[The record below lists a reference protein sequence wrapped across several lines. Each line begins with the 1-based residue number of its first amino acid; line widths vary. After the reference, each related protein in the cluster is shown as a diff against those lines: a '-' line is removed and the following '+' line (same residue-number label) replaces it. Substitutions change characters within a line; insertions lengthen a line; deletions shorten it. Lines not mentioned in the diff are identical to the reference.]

1 MATDAERRAA
11 AKKAREAAQAK
22 IRKDKGVT
30 QAQREKQKA
39 QSVQS
44 SKEMLAG
51 VLLFAIPGGGIIR
64 VATIGGKLSAAAANK
79 IAQLGAKRVAKPT
92 AQQASKAKPLSEVK
106 MPTRT
111 RVRAD
116 RKPVKAESKPLKSER
131 KVKPTAKPKE
141 KPSGSGRNVSRVRAD
156 RKPVKAESKPLKSER
171 KVKSRPGITPK
182 KDKPGITAK
191 KDKPG
196 TSLVPVRKPASK
208 AVQKKPKSEVKK
220 PGTAVTQTRTIKDK
234 PKGMKT
240 VRGTDTTRKPA
251 QVAKPAAKK
260 KSRNP
265 FLGPLIVAGTLGAA
279 DVARRA
285 FTGEKGQSKAGAVT
299 PPKSKPKK
307 VTPPARSPKRSKS
320 GDMSDRQKQRQ
331 VPKVAKKPKPITNRD
346 KDGLKKRTTPPL
358 GGVSDKRTNIT
369 AGKGVGFGPKGNQFP
384 KDAADRKRL
393 MDLYGGTGSAAAKA
407 AARGTQGSLKR
418 KKK

>member
-1 MATDAERRAA
+1 MATDAERRAD

-39 QSVQS
+39 QTVQS
-44 SKEMLAG
+44 SKETLAG

-64 VATIGGKLSAAAANK
+64 VATTGGKLSAAAAKK

-116 RKPVKAESKPLKSER
+116 RKPVKAERKPLKGE
-131 KVKPTAKPKE
+131 PKI
-141 KPSGSGRNVSRVRAD
+141 
-156 RKPVKAESKPLKSER
+156 
-171 KVKSRPGITPK
+171 KSRPGITAK

-208 AVQKKPKSEVKK
+208 TVQKKPKSEVKK
-220 PGTAVTQTRTIKDK
+220 PGTAITQTRTIKDK
-234 PKGMKT
+234 PKEMKI

-251 QVAKPAAKK
+251 QLAKPAAKK
-260 KSRNP
+260 KPKNP
-265 FLGPLIVAGTLGAA
+265 FLGPLVVAGALGGA
-279 DVARRA
+279 DLARRA
-285 FTGEKGQSKAGAVT
+285 LTGEKGQPKSGAVTPPKSKPKAGAVT

-307 VTPPARSPKRSKS
+307 KSVTPPARSPKRGKS

-331 VPKVAKKPKPITNRD
+331 VPKVTKKPKSTTKRD

-358 GGVSDKRTNIT
+358 GAASDKRTNIT

>member
-1 MATDAERRAA
+1 MATDAERRAD

-39 QSVQS
+39 QTVQS
-44 SKEMLAG
+44 SKETLAG

-64 VATIGGKLSAAAANK
+64 VATTGGKLSAAAAKK

-116 RKPVKAESKPLKSER
+116 RKPVKAERKPLKGE
-131 KVKPTAKPKE
+131 PKI
-141 KPSGSGRNVSRVRAD
+141 
-156 RKPVKAESKPLKSER
+156 
-171 KVKSRPGITPK
+171 KSRPGITAK

-191 KDKPG
+191 KDRPG

-208 AVQKKPKSEVKK
+208 TVQKKPKSEVKK
-220 PGTAVTQTRTIKDK
+220 PGTSLVPVRTIKDK
-234 PKGMKT
+234 PKQMKT

-251 QVAKPAAKK
+251 QLAKPAAKK
-260 KSRNP
+260 KPKNP
-265 FLGPLIVAGTLGAA
+265 FLGPLVVAGALGGA
-279 DVARRA
+279 DLARRA
-285 FTGEKGQSKAGAVT
+285 LTGEKGQPKAGAVT

-307 VTPPARSPKRSKS
+307 KSVTPPARSPKRGKS

-331 VPKVAKKPKPITNRD
+331 VPKVTKKPKSTTKRD

-358 GGVSDKRTNIT
+358 GAASDKRTNIT

>member
-1 MATDAERRAA
+1 MAKNPQRRT
-11 AKKAREAAQAK
+11 
-22 IRKDKGVT
+22 KG
-30 QAQREKQKA
+30 ADRQKA
-39 QSVQS
+39 GGDV
-44 SKEMLAG
+44 AG
-51 VLLFAIPGGGIIR
+51 EILKNALLFAIPGGGIIR
-64 VATIGGKLSAAAANK
+64 VATVGGKLAAGAARK

-92 AQQASKAKPLSEVK
+92 AQQVSKAKSLGEVK
-106 MPTRT
+106 MPSRT

-116 RKPVKAESKPLKSER
+116 RKPVKAESKPLKGER
-131 KVKPTAKPKE
+131 KIKQTAKPKE
-141 KPSGSGRNVSRVRAD
+141 KPASPEKPATKSRVQAD
-156 RKPVKAESKPLKSER
+156 RKPVKAKSKPLKSER
-171 KVKSRPGITPK
+171 KIKPTTTPSKPATKAQQK
-182 KDKPGITAK
+182 KDR
-191 KDKPG
+191 PG

-208 AVQKKPKSEVKK
+208 TLQKKPKSEVKK
-220 PGTAVTQTRTIKDK
+220 PGTAITQTRTIKDK

-251 QVAKPAAKK
+251 QVAKPAVKK
-260 KSRNP
+260 KPRNP
-265 FLGPLIVAGTLGAA
+265 FLGPLIVAGTLGGA
-279 DVARRA
+279 DLARRA
-285 FTGEKGQSKAGAVT
+285 FTGEKGQPKAGAGVT
-299 PPKSKPKK
+299 PPKSKPKKSK
-307 VTPPARSPKRSKS
+307 VTPPARSPKRGAT

-331 VPKVAKKPKPITNRD
+331 VPKVAKKPKPITDRN
-346 KDGLKKRTTPPL
+346 KDGVKKRTTPPL

>member
-1 MATDAERRAA
+1 MATDAERRAD

-39 QSVQS
+39 QTVQS
-44 SKEMLAG
+44 SKETLAG

-64 VATIGGKLSAAAANK
+64 VATTGGKLSAAAAKK

-106 MPTRT
+106 RPTRT

-116 RKPVKAESKPLKSER
+116 RKPVKAERKPLKGE
-131 KVKPTAKPKE
+131 PKI
-141 KPSGSGRNVSRVRAD
+141 
-156 RKPVKAESKPLKSER
+156 
-171 KVKSRPGITPK
+171 KSRPGITAK

-191 KDKPG
+191 KDRPG

-208 AVQKKPKSEVKK
+208 TVQKKPKSEVKK
-220 PGTAVTQTRTIKDK
+220 PGTSLVPVRTIKDK
-234 PKGMKT
+234 PKQMKT

-251 QVAKPAAKK
+251 QLAKPAAKK
-260 KSRNP
+260 KPKNP
-265 FLGPLIVAGTLGAA
+265 FLGPLVVAGALGGA
-279 DVARRA
+279 DLARRA
-285 FTGEKGQSKAGAVT
+285 LTGEKGQPKAGAVT

-307 VTPPARSPKRSKS
+307 KSVTPPARSPKRGKS

-331 VPKVAKKPKPITNRD
+331 VPKVTKKPKSTTKRD

-358 GGVSDKRTNIT
+358 GAASDKRTNIT

>member
-1 MATDAERRAA
+1 MAKNPKRRT
-11 AKKAREAAQAK
+11 
-22 IRKDKGVT
+22 KG
-30 QAQREKQKA
+30 ADRQKTGGD
-39 QSVQS
+39 V
-44 SKEMLAG
+44 AG
-51 VLLFAIPGGGIIR
+51 EILKNALLFAIPGGGIIR
-64 VATIGGKLSAAAANK
+64 VAATGGKLAAAAASK

-92 AQQASKAKPLSEVK
+92 AQQISKARPLGQVK
-106 MPTRT
+106 MPSRT
-111 RVRAD
+111 GVKAD
-116 RKPVKAESKPLKSER
+116 RKSVRAERKKLKSER
-131 KVKPTAKPKE
+131 KIKETAKPKE
-141 KPSGSGRNVSRVRAD
+141 KPASPEKPATKSRVRAD

-171 KVKSRPGITPK
+171 KVKSKPGITPK

-196 TSLVPVRKPASK
+196 TSSVPVRKPASK

-260 KSRNP
+260 KNIA
-265 FLGPLIVAGTLGAA
+265 PLIIAGGLGAA
-279 DVARRA
+279 ELLRRGL
-285 FTGEKGQSKAGAVT
+285 TGEKGQPKAGAVT
-299 PPKSKPKK
+299 PPKSKPKN

-331 VPKVAKKPKPITNRD
+331 VPKVTKRPKPTTNRD

-358 GGVSDKRTNIT
+358 GGVSNKRTSIT